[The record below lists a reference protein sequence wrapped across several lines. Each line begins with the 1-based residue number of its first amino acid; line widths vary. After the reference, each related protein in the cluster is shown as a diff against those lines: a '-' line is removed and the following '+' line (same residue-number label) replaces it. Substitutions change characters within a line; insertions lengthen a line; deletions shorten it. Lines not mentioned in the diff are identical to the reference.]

1 MSRFWRKY
9 VPVAQRQNKA
19 KKAIQK
25 LNKQG
30 KDTQPVIL
38 DGRAIANS
46 FWGKAWCDHLE
57 SFSDYE
63 NRLPR
68 GRAYVRNGS
77 VCHLEIKPGCIE
89 ALVAGSSLYRIT
101 IKIKSLKP
109 ADWKS
114 IKDQCRGQIGSMLE
128 LLQGKL
134 SNHVMAVVSHRQNGL
149 FPQPGEIELKCSCP
163 DWATMCKHV
172 AAVLYGVGSRLD
184 TRPELLFLLRA
195 VDASELIAAE
205 VALPEGSQAPAE
217 GALLD
222 ADLSG
227 VFGIDLESSDE
238 TAQLAE
244 QKAPQAA
251 KTPLR
256 DKAKQPIKKQKSAL
270 RIAEQTP
277 ATALGKKK
285 TNRTESGKPQLK
297 KRKAQAKP
305 AAPTTVFNPKA
316 PTGPAV
322 ARLRQLSGL
331 SEAEF
336 ARALGVSVASTR
348 RWETTPGALRLYAR
362 PLQAL
367 SQLQEDLLGK

>member
-9 VPVAQRQNKA
+9 VPVAQRQHKA
-19 KKAIQK
+19 KKSIEK
-25 LNKQG
+25 LHKQG
-30 KDTQPVIL
+30 TQTQPVIL
-38 DGRAIANS
+38 DGRIIASS

-109 ADWKS
+109 AAWKS

-134 SNHVMAVVSHRQNGL
+134 SNHVMTVVSHRQNGL
-149 FPQPGEIELKCSCP
+149 FPQPSEIELKCSCP
-163 DWATMCKHV
+163 DWANMCKHV

-205 VALPEGSQAPAE
+205 VALPASTQASAE
-217 GALLD
+217 DALLD

-227 VFGIDLESSDE
+227 VFGIDLESG
-238 TAQLAE
+238 AE
-244 QKAPQAA
+244 PVQMVEQAA
-251 KTPLR
+251 LPTSTPLH
-256 DKAKQPIKKQKSAL
+256 DKATRPTRKQKSAL
-270 RIAEQTP
+270 KTAKLLP
-277 ATALGKKK
+277 AVSVEKKK
-285 TNRTESGKPQLK
+285 TNRMQTGKVQLK
-297 KRKAQAKP
+297 KGKARTNA
-305 AAPTTVFNPKA
+305 AAPPTTIFDPKA
-316 PTGPAV
+316 PTGSAITHLH
-322 ARLRQLSGL
+322 RLSGL
-331 SEAEF
+331 SEKEF
-336 ARALGVSVASTR
+336 ARALGVSLASIH
-348 RWETTPGALRLYAR
+348 RWEATPGALRLYAR
-362 PLQAL
+362 PLRAL
-367 SQLQEDLLGK
+367 SLLQEGILGE